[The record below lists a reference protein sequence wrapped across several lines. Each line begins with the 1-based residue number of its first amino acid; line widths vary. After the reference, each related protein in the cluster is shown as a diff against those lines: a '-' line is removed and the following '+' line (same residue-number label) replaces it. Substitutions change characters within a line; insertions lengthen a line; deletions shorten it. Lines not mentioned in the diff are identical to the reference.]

1 MSKISIIFNTFIDF
15 RGEKLYNHLYCCL
28 KKERRVYLLEHYFTN
43 NPDLKSELRNI
54 IYKYKDYRLEF
65 LSDNGVFSKDKLD
78 FGSNL
83 LLESI
88 FDNINEKHLK
98 VLDVGC
104 GYGFIGVSLAKII
117 EAEVTMCD
125 VNKRALHLTEKNCSL
140 NKVSAQVLESD
151 AYENITDIYD
161 LIITN
166 PPIRAGKEKVYEI
179 LDGARDRLKA
189 KGELWFVIRKDQG
202 AKSTISHLSE
212 NYDCEVVTKSKGFY
226 IVKAKTR

>member
-1 MSKISIIFNTFIDF
+1 M
-15 RGEKLYNHLYCCL
+15 
-28 KKERRVYLLEHYFTN
+28 EHYFTN

-54 IYKYKDYRLEF
+54 VYKYKNYEMNF

-88 FDNINEKHLK
+88 FDHKNEEHLK
-98 VLDVGC
+98 ILDVGC
-104 GYGFIGVSLAKII
+104 GYGFLGISLAKII
-117 EAEVTMCD
+117 NAEVTMCD
-125 VNKRALHLTEKNCSL
+125 INKRALHLAEKNCA
-140 NKVSAQVLESD
+140 NNNIKAQVLESD
-151 AYENITDIYD
+151 AYQNITDIYD

-202 AKSTISHLSE
+202 AKSAISHLE
-212 NYDCEVVTKSKGFY
+212 QNYDCEVERKSKGFY
-226 IVKAKTR
+226 IVKAKKR